1 MGRSLYDDHMSD
13 CNGNGRGSDRFVM
26 VNHDGQRTLF
36 QLVEV
41 GKERDILQL
50 SGELPPPSIVIE
62 IALPALPA
70 IDQGPGR
77 PAQLTSPKLILLNV
91 KTLSGND
98 ANGVV
103 VRRFVHE
110 RSKPVAGAVAR
121 TDPSRLR
128 KAARRN
134 PQ

>member
-1 MGRSLYDDHMSD
+1 MSN

-41 GKERDILQL
+41 GKESDILQL
-50 SGELPPPSIVIE
+50 SGELPAPSIVIE
-62 IALPALPA
+62 VALPALTA
-70 IDQGPGR
+70 IDPGPGR
-77 PAQLTSPKLILLNV
+77 SAKLTSPKLILLNV
-91 KTLSGND
+91 RTVSDTD

-103 VRRFVHE
+103 VRRLVRE
-110 RSKPVAGAVAR
+110 QSKPAAGAVAR
-121 TDPSRLR
+121 TDPNRLR